1 MMHASTLPAPAAT
14 RDRAPRLPA
23 VRRPIIGVTTQT
35 LHAIEGIPAGLP
47 ESWVMNQR
55 YFRAVTMVGGAPLMI
70 PLFSDDLATV
80 RAVYERLDGLLIPG
94 GVDMDPSTYGEAM
107 RPEVGRLD
115 PSRDTVELELV
126 RWAIADGMP
135 VLGLCRG
142 AQVINV
148 AQGGTLFQDIPTQV
162 GAALCHDCYPTKGF
176 ARTHL
181 AHPVT
186 LTPGSL
192 LQATLDQAAEGGS
205 VQVNSM
211 HHQSVKTLGE
221 GLRVSAVAPD
231 GVVEAVEG
239 TGHAFVLGVQWH
251 PEVFDA
257 EEPSTRPLFEAFVKA
272 AAVYGDR

>member
-1 MMHASTLPAPAAT
+1 MTSAPTRPAAYDT
-14 RDRAPRLPA
+14 AAGEGRAPLL
-23 VRRPIIGVTTQT
+23 RRPVIGVTTQT

-47 ESWVMNQR
+47 DSWVMNQR
-55 YFRAVTMVGGAPLMI
+55 YFRAVTAVGGAPVML
-70 PLFSDDLATV
+70 PLFDDDLATV

-94 GVDMDPSTYGEAM
+94 GVDMQPATYGEAT

-115 PSRDTVELELV
+115 PARDTVEIQLV

-148 AQGGTLFQDIPTQV
+148 ASGGSLWQDIPAQLGTT
-162 GAALCHDCYPTKGF
+162 LIHDCYPTRGF
-176 ARTHL
+176 ARDHL
-181 AHPVT
+181 AHPVA
-186 LTPGSL
+186 LAAGSRLEAL
-192 LQATLDQAAEGGS
+192 LDAPS

-211 HHQSVKTLGE
+211 HHQSVKTLGD
-221 GLRVSAVAPD
+221 GLLISAVAPD

-239 TGHAFVLGVQWH
+239 TGDAFVVGVQWH

-257 EEPSTRPLFEAFVKA
+257 EDPTTRPIFEAFVA
-272 AAVYGDR
+272 ASIEYGERRAA

>member
-1 MMHASTLPAPAAT
+1 MTLAPMLPAPYDAG
-14 RDRAPRLPA
+14 DRTPLLRGT
-23 VRRPIIGVTTQT
+23 RRPIIGVTTQT

-55 YFRAVTMVGGAPLMI
+55 YFRAVTMVGGAPCMI

-80 RAVYERLDGLLIPG
+80 RALYERLDGLLIPG
-94 GVDMDPSTYGEAM
+94 GVDMDPATYGETM

-115 PSRDTVELELV
+115 PSRDTVELEMV
-126 RWAIADGMP
+126 RWAIADGLP

-148 AQGGTLFQDIPTQV
+148 AQGGTLWQDIPAQV
-162 GAALCHDCYPTKGF
+162 GRTIQHDCYPTKGF

-181 AHPVT
+181 AHPVA
-186 LTPGSL
+186 LTPGSRLEAL
-192 LQATLDQAAEGGS
+192 LEGASTDGA
-205 VQVNSM
+205 VRVNSM

-221 GLRVSAVAPD
+221 GLMVSAVAGD

-239 TGHAFVLGVQWH
+239 TGEGFLLGVQWH

-257 EEPSTRPLFEAFVKA
+257 EEPSTRPLFEGFIRA
-272 AAVYGDR
+272 AGEYADR